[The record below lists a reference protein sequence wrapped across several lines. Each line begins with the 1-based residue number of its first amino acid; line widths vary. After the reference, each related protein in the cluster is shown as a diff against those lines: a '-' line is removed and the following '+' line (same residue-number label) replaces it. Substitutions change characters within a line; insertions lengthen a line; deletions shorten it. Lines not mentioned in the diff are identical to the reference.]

1 MISKRKFFFLF
12 TDWYNSHNVNCS
24 EKQDKNF
31 YKEIIFDTMP
41 ICCDDVY
48 EDEEIVVTNVLKGYY
63 LTSLESIT
71 GEMEKFEWI
80 EIKLG
85 VKDEN
90 SDIVQCKTL
99 GYEI

>member
-12 TDWYNSHNVNCS
+12 TDWYDKHKADCS
-24 EKQDKNF
+24 NKQDDSF
-31 YKEIIFDTMP
+31 YKGIIIDTMP

-63 LTSLESIT
+63 LTSLESNT

-85 VKDEN
+85 VKDKN
-90 SDIVQCKTL
+90 SDIVECKTL